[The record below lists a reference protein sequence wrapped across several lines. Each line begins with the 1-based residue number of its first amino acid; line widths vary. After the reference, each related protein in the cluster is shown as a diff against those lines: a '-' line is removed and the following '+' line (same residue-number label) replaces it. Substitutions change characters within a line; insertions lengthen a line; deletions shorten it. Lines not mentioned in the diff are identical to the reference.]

1 MTSFDWNSLIQ
12 TFAVALIP
20 IVVGAFGVWLRQHMQ
35 DQAAAAA
42 ITQAL
47 GNALGAMQ
55 QAVQKGI
62 TNGAVKQAGVDY
74 VKAVV
79 PAALARDPAAN
90 TDALIGEKLD
100 ARLGVANIQANLATA
115 ASPAPS
121 PKPLDPVAGAPPVL
135 PAPAPLV
142 PTSIFGDKP

>member
-47 GNALGAMQ
+47 GNALGAM
-55 QAVQKGI
+55 
-62 TNGAVKQAGVDY
+62 
-74 VKAVV
+74 
-79 PAALARDPAAN
+79 
-90 TDALIGEKLD
+90 
-100 ARLGVANIQANLATA
+100 
-115 ASPAPS
+115 
-121 PKPLDPVAGAPPVL
+121 
-135 PAPAPLV
+135 
-142 PTSIFGDKP
+142 

>member
-79 PAALARDPAAN
+79 PEALARDPAAN

-121 PKPLDPVAGAPPVL
+121 PKPLDPVLANNQG
-135 PAPAPLV
+135 
-142 PTSIFGDKP
+142 TSP